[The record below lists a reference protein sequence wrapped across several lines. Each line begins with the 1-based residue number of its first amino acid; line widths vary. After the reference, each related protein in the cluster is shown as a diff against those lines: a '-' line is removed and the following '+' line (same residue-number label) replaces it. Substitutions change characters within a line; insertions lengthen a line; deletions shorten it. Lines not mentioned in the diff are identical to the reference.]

1 MLVCFEND
9 LVKDW
14 PRIAHTIRDMSKVS
28 EARQLYWN
36 FIDFLVSQR
45 SPVFVLLLPFISQKV
60 KFYRMFKKQA
70 IAFLTIN
77 CTQFLIKLSILILF
91 IQFHSQHWTTLVI
104 LMKRFLVFC
113 FLLSQY
119 FSFDQIID
127 VFIHPKSSLF
137 LFFFVVC
144 LLALTLLT

>member
-1 MLVCFEND
+1 MPSQKKFLKNILLYVCIYFSFSGLKIMLVCFEND

-60 KFYRMFKKQA
+60 KFHRIKKKQA
-70 IAFLTIN
+70 IV
-77 CTQFLIKLSILILF
+77 FLIIN
-91 IQFHSQHWTTLVI
+91 T
-104 LMKRFLVFC
+104 
-113 FLLSQY
+113 
-119 FSFDQIID
+119 
-127 VFIHPKSSLF
+127 
-137 LFFFVVC
+137 
-144 LLALTLLT
+144 

>member
-1 MLVCFEND
+1 MQSCLNYYIEIGLKFFTLLFTSRSSILNSQIQYFKLLNLVFIIFTLMPSQQSFLKYILLYVCIYFLFSGLKIMLVCFEND

-60 KFYRMFKKQA
+60 KFHRILK
-70 IAFLTIN
+70 N
-77 CTQFLIKLSILILF
+77 KLLHF
-91 IQFHSQHWTTLVI
+91 
-104 LMKRFLVFC
+104 
-113 FLLSQY
+113 
-119 FSFDQIID
+119 
-127 VFIHPKSSLF
+127 
-137 LFFFVVC
+137 
-144 LLALTLLT
+144 